1 MPVNETEQR
10 DRSLTVMIPR
20 AKYRSAPQSPQNYKS
35 GMSTFSTEEHK
46 LLNYL
51 DSGTHNA
58 GNRKQSITSTKDCK
72 EADVQVIRTPA
83 TPTGALVS
91 AGFQVYRRLNTFITN
106 YIIVQRNIELS
117 KPKSFVTIA
126 NED

>member
-1 MPVNETEQR
+1 MYYRIATVAMNDEQR

-51 DSGTHNA
+51 ESGTHNT
-58 GNRKQSITSTKDCK
+58 GNRKQSVSSAKDCK
-72 EADVQVIRTPA
+72 DSDVQIVRTPA
-83 TPTGALVS
+83 APSGALVS
-91 AGFQVYRRLNTFITN
+91 AGFQVCSVIN
-106 YIIVQRNIELS
+106 YYL
-117 KPKSFVTIA
+117 TA
-126 NED
+126 NLPSGN